1 MDVNVFTEVRFTNTL
16 ALTIYNDIIILISRL
31 VNWIGTKIII
41 ISWWIP
47 SFATELF
54 RTSDTTETINI
65 VLFTTYDGFTL

>member
-1 MDVNVFTEVRFTNTL
+1 MDVNVFTEVHFTNTL

-31 VNWIGTKIII
+31 VNWIGTKIITF
-41 ISWWIP
+41 SWWIP